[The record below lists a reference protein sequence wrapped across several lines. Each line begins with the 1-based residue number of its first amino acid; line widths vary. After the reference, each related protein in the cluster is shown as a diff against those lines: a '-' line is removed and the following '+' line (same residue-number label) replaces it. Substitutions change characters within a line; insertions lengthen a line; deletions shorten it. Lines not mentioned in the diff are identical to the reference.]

1 MTKSDAKLIGTG
13 IGVGVLVTGLIW
25 FVNMHGFNRDAAKPA
40 AAAAGPSASPMAEA
54 SEPSSMGTEPG
65 TTVELSPAEITAA
78 GVQVAEVKTAVL
90 KTDIDAFGRVE
101 QPEAQ
106 LAAVSARIGGRVDK
120 LYVQYTGER
129 VRNGQA
135 VASLYSPEVATAVE
149 EYRLA
154 QENLKGLGRS
164 DDPFARTQAEALVKA
179 SEHKL
184 ELWGVNRDQMEGH
197 GTESVPHVTI
207 YSNAGGTVVDRKVT
221 QGQYVNTGDTLFTVA
236 DLNQVWIKADVYE
249 EQLPQ
254 IRSGQEVDITADSL
268 PHQTL
273 HGHVDFIEP
282 AANPQTRTVPVHVHV
297 ANPGMRLVPGM
308 FVSATF
314 VSRAGHASTVVPR
327 SAVLDSGTRKIV
339 YLAKPNGVF
348 EARAIEVGAPSE
360 DFFPVVRGVV
370 PGDMVVLNGNFLI
383 DSQAN
388 LSSGMTGMYG
398 GSKEF
403 AGGAAP
409 HSGAPAATGK
419 DADVPTSRLEV
430 HGAPDPLKAGEEA
443 EFTAKLTGP
452 DGKPLAGAEVNAT
465 LVMPAMPSMGM
476 PEMRSSFDLK
486 WDAGKQAYTGKGQA
500 GMAGTWTLAV
510 VANKDGKMIATF
522 RSHISAQ

>member
-1 MTKSDAKLIGTG
+1 MTKRETKLIA
-13 IGVGVLVTGLIW
+13 IGVGAGVLVTGAIW
-25 FVNMHGFNRDAAKPA
+25 LVNLHGLSRIAGEPTV
-40 AAAAGPSASPMAEA
+40 AAAGPSSNSKAE
-54 SEPSSMGTEPG
+54 SSTPPSMGTEPG

-78 GVQVAEVKTAVL
+78 GVQVADVKTAVL

-120 LYVQYTGER
+120 LYVQYTGEP

-149 EYRLA
+149 DYRLA

-164 DDPFARTQAEALVKA
+164 DDSFARTQAEALVDA

-184 ELWGVNRDQMEGH
+184 ELWGVHKEQMDGD
-197 GTESVPHVTI
+197 GSKSVPHVTI
-207 YSNAGGTVVDRKVT
+207 YANAGGTVVERKVT
-221 QGQYVNTGDTLFTVA
+221 QGQYVNAGDTLFTVA

-314 VSRAGHASTVVPR
+314 VSRAGQATTVVPR

-339 YLAKPNGVF
+339 YLARPNGVF
-348 EARAIEVGAPSE
+348 EARAIEVGAPS
-360 DFFPVVRGVV
+360 DDLFPVVGGVA
-370 PGDMVVLNGNFLI
+370 PGDRVVLNGNFLI

-403 AGGAAP
+403 AGGAATQ
-409 HSGAPAATGK
+409 SGQSTATGQS
-419 DADVPTSRLEV
+419 AQAARLDV
-430 HGAPDPLKAGEEA
+430 HAMPDPLKAGDEA
-443 EFTAKLTGP
+443 EFTATLTGP
-452 DGKPLAGAEVNAT
+452 DGKPVAGAQLKAT

-476 PEMRSSFDLK
+476 PEMRSSFDLN
-486 WDAGKQAYTGKGQA
+486 WDAGKQAYAGKSQA
-500 GMAGTWTLAV
+500 DMAGTWTLAV
-510 VANKDGKMIATF
+510 VANKDGRTIGTF
-522 RSHISAQ
+522 RSHISAH

>member
-1 MTKSDAKLIGTG
+1 MTKREVKLIGIG
-13 IGVGVLVTGLIW
+13 IGAGVLATGAIW
-25 FVNMHGFNRDAAKPA
+25 LVNLHGLTRIATEPTV
-40 AAAAGPSASPMAEA
+40 AAAGPAGNSKSEA
-54 SEPSSMGTEPG
+54 VAQAAMGTEPG

-78 GVQVAEVKTAVL
+78 GIQVAEVKTAVL

-120 LYVQYTGER
+120 LFVQYTGER

-149 EYRLA
+149 EYGLA
-154 QENLKGLGRS
+154 QENLKSLGRS

-184 ELWGVNRDQMEGH
+184 ELWGVQKDQMDGEG
-197 GTESVPHVTI
+197 SKNIPHVTI
-207 YSNAGGTVVDRKVT
+207 YANAGGTVVDRKVT
-221 QGQYVNTGDTLFTVA
+221 QGQYVTAGDTLFTVA

-254 IRSGQEVDITADSL
+254 IRAGQEVELTADSL

-314 VSRAGHASTVVPR
+314 VSRAGQATTVVPR

-339 YLAKPNGVF
+339 YLEKPNGVF
-348 EARAIEVGAPSE
+348 EARAIEVGAPS
-360 DFFPVVRGVV
+360 DDLFPVVSGVV
-370 PGDMVVLNGNFLI
+370 PGDKVVLNGNFLI

-388 LSSGMTGMYG
+388 LSSGMSGMYG

-409 HSGAPAATGK
+409 QSGRSTATGQSA
-419 DADVPTSRLEV
+419 DAPEARLEV
-430 HGAPDPLKAGEEA
+430 HGTPDPLKTGADND
-443 EFTAKLTGP
+443 FTAKLTGP
-452 DGKPLAGAEVNAT
+452 DGKPVAGAQVKAT

-476 PEMRSSFDLK
+476 PGMRSSFDLK
-486 WDAGKQAYTGKGQA
+486 WDPARQVYSGNGQA

-510 VANKDGKMIATF
+510 VANKDGRTIATF

>member
-1 MTKSDAKLIGTG
+1 MTKREAMLIV
-13 IGVGVLVTGLIW
+13 IGVGAGVLVTGMIW
-25 FVNMHGFNRDAAKPA
+25 LVNLRGLNKISTVQTVV
-40 AAAAGPSASPMAEA
+40 AAGNAANSKAE
-54 SEPSSMGTEPG
+54 SMVPSSMGAEPG
-65 TTVELSPAEITAA
+65 TIVELSPAEITAA

-135 VASLYSPEVATAVE
+135 VASVYSPEVATAVE

-154 QENLKGLGRS
+154 QENLKSLGRS
-164 DDPFARTQAEALVKA
+164 DDGYARTEADALVKA

-184 ELWGVNRDQMEGH
+184 ELWGVNKEQMESH
-197 GTESVPHVTI
+197 GSASVPHVTI
-207 YSNAGGTVVDRKVT
+207 YANAGGTVVDRKVT
-221 QGQYVNTGDTLFTVA
+221 QGQYVNAGDTLFTVA

-254 IRSGQEVDITADSL
+254 IRSGQEVEITADSL

-314 VSRAGHASTVVPR
+314 VSRAGKASTVVPR

-348 EARAIEVGAPSE
+348 EARAVEVGPPS
-360 DFFPVVRGVV
+360 DDLFPIVRGVA
-370 PGDMVVLNGNFLI
+370 PGDKVVLNGNFLI

-388 LSSGMTGMYG
+388 LSSGMSGMFG

-403 AGGAAP
+403 AGGK
-409 HSGAPAATGK
+409 PAQEVQPTETGK
-419 DADVPTSRLEV
+419 GEAIPVARMELHWT
-430 HGAPDPLKAGEEA
+430 PDPLKAGEDG
-443 EFTAKLTGP
+443 EFTARLTGS
-452 DGKPLAGAEVNAT
+452 DGKPLAGAQVNAT
-465 LVMPAMPSMGM
+465 VVMPAMPSMGM
-476 PEMRSSFDLK
+476 PEMRSSFKLN
-486 WDAGKQAYTGKGQA
+486 WDAAKQVYRGKGQA
-500 GMAGTWTLAV
+500 GMAGTWNLTVA
-510 VANKDGKMIATF
+510 ANKDGRTIATF
-522 RSHISAQ
+522 RSHVSAQ